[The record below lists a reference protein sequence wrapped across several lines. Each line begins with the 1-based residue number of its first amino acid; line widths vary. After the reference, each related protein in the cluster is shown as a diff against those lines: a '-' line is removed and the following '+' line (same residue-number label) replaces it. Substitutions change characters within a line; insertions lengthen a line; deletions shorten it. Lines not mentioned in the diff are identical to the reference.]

1 MDPCAA
7 AQVAGAP
14 GSGAPDLCF
23 DIEWHPSGEPFLTW
37 PGNLTDPVSQAILE
51 TAGRRPE
58 FSTGGGTSDG
68 RFIVPAGADVVE
80 LGSVNA
86 SIHKID
92 QHVWVADVADLC
104 RMYER
109 TLELL
114 LLRPPEA

>member
-1 MDPCAA
+1 MSFVTHTNGPEYL
-7 AQVAGAP
+7 GR
-14 GSGAPDLCF
+14 F
-23 DIEWHPSGEPFLTW
+23 T
-37 PGNLTDPVSQAILE
+37 
-51 TAGRRPE
+51 GRRSPCSC
-58 FSTGGGTSDG
+58 STSN
-68 RFIVPAGADVVE
+68 VVK

-92 QHVWVADVADLC
+92 EHVRVADVADLC